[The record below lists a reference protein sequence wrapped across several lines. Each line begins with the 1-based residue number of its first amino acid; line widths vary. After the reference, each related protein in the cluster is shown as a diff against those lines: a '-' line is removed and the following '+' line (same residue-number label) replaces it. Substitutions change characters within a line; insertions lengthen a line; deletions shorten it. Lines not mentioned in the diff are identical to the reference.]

1 MNFKQLLEKIIES
14 DKNIR
19 FAAIFDRYG
28 IVREKIP
35 RDDTSQMLDEY
46 DTQNMLREA
55 ASSWYHRKSLA
66 QKLGK
71 GHYSMT
77 VYDNLIRITMPLGTD
92 YFIIISHDK
101 LDDQSPIA
109 KQILQVLDT
118 NKIDSFD

>member
-1 MNFKQLLEKIIES
+1 MNFKQLLEKIMES
-14 DKNIR
+14 DQNIR

-28 IVREKIP
+28 MVREKIP
-35 RDDTSQMLDEY
+35 RDGTSQMMDEF

-77 VYDNLIRITMPLGTD
+77 VYDNLIRITIPLGTD
-92 YFIIISHDK
+92 YFVIISHDK
-101 LDDQSPIA
+101 LDEQPPIA
-109 KQILQVLDT
+109 KQIQQVLDT
-118 NKIDSFD
+118 NKIDSFE

>member
-1 MNFKQLLEKIIES
+1 MNFKQLLEKIMES
-14 DKNIR
+14 DQNIR

-28 IVREKIP
+28 MVREKIP
-35 RDDTSQMLDEY
+35 RDGTSQMMDEF

-77 VYDNLIRITMPLGTD
+77 VYDNLIRITMPLDTD
-92 YFIIISHDK
+92 YFVIISHDK
-101 LDDQSPIA
+101 LDEQPPIA
-109 KQILQVLDT
+109 KQIQQILDT
-118 NKIDSFD
+118 NKIDSFE

>member
-1 MNFKQLLEKIIES
+1 MNFKQLLEKIMES
-14 DKNIR
+14 DQNIR

-28 IVREKIP
+28 MVREKIP
-35 RDDTSQMLDEY
+35 RDGTSQMMDEF

-77 VYDNLIRITMPLGTD
+77 VYDNLIRITIPLDSD
-92 YFIIISHDK
+92 YFVIISHDK
-101 LDDQSPIA
+101 LDEQPPIV
-109 KQILQVLDT
+109 KQIQQVLDT
-118 NKIDSFD
+118 NKIDSFE

>member
-1 MNFKQLLEKIIES
+1 MNFRQLLEKIIES

-19 FAAIFDRYG
+19 FAAVFDRYG
-28 IVREKIP
+28 IVREKIH

-46 DTQNMLREA
+46 ENQNMLREA

-71 GHYSMT
+71 GHYTMT
-77 VYDNLIRITMPLGTD
+77 VYDNLIRVTMPLSSD
-92 YFIIISHDK
+92 YFIVISHDK

-109 KQILQVLDT
+109 KRILKVLDA
-118 NKIDSFD
+118 NKIDSFE

>member
-1 MNFKQLLEKIIES
+1 MNFRQLLEKIIES

-19 FAAIFDRYG
+19 FAAVFDRYG

-35 RDDTSQMLDEY
+35 RDDISQMLDEY
-46 DTQNMLREA
+46 ETQNMLREA

-71 GHYSMT
+71 GHYSLT
-77 VYDNLIRITMPLGTD
+77 VYDNLIRVTMPLSTD

-109 KQILQVLDT
+109 KRILKVLDT
-118 NKIDSFD
+118 NKIDSFE

>member
-1 MNFKQLLEKIIES
+1 MNFKQLLEKIMES
-14 DKNIR
+14 DQNIR

-28 IVREKIP
+28 MVREKIP
-35 RDDTSQMLDEY
+35 RDGTSQMMDEF

-92 YFIIISHDK
+92 YFVIISHDK
-101 LDDQSPIA
+101 LDEQPPIA
-109 KQILQVLDT
+109 KQIQQVLDT
-118 NKIDSFD
+118 NKIDSFE

>member
-1 MNFKQLLEKIIES
+1 MNFKQLLEKIMES
-14 DKNIR
+14 DQNIR

-28 IVREKIP
+28 MVREKIP
-35 RDDTSQMLDEY
+35 RDGTSQMMDEF

-101 LDDQSPIA
+101 LDEQPPIA
-109 KQILQVLDT
+109 KQIQQVLDT
-118 NKIDSFD
+118 NKIDSFE